1 MFPPSARWLAPPPSH
16 LAESAS
22 TAPAPAA
29 LAFLGKLSAGWSLLM
44 PHQQQQQQQGR
55 EGCGRLPTWQ
65 TAGRAAGRKLG
76 PFSAHSLRETK
87 PRWLDEQARQLR
99 RGTSC
104 PAWARG
110 PYWPQTH
117 WVTLGHLLL
126 LSGPISPSASEHS
139 RLDTPSSS
147 KRFYQFSAENSGGRR
162 GFTLRPQAS
171 PFPSQTLSLSVQQ

>member
-1 MFPPSARWLAPPPSH
+1 
-16 LAESAS
+16 
-22 TAPAPAA
+22 
-29 LAFLGKLSAGWSLLM
+29 M

-87 PRWLDEQARQLR
+87 PRWLDEQARQLG

-104 PAWARG
+104 PAWALG

-126 LSGPISPSASEHS
+126 LSDPSSPSASEHS
-139 RLDTPSSS
+139 RPDTSSRS
-147 KRFYQFSAENSGGRR
+147 KCLCQFSADSSGGRH
-162 GFTLRPQAS
+162 GFTLWPRAS
-171 PFPSQTLSLSVQQ
+171 PFPFQRLRLSVQQ